1 MKRKKSILFTLGILT
16 ILVGVVLF
24 FVLQDNENKLTTEER
39 QWISNNETKVQNI
52 SIINNSNLFGN
63 LGEGIFYSYLKD
75 FTAEYGLK
83 LNPITVS
90 RNETSSGLSLQV
102 GNELSSSAIDFYE
115 DHFVMVSNT
124 KEKISSISEMTNKK
138 IGVLESDT
146 NKVKAYLKNENIY
159 TSFNNEDELFNAL
172 DQGTVSYLVIPRIE
186 YMDRILSKNY
196 TINYHFSDLK
206 RYYYIDDS
214 SNSVL
219 FRIMKKFANR
229 WIKSNLEK
237 SLTDEERTLF
247 QTSLNISDSAL
258 ASLQK
263 SNITFGYL
271 VHAPYEVY
279 GDRKFGGIFA
289 KYLDAFQAFSGME
302 IKYTKY
308 NNDKKMVKDLNN
320 NKISLYSNYDT
331 SMNNGV
337 MIDTSIPLVIAIY
350 AHESNPVVIY
360 SSETLKNYTLYVEE
374 NTLVYQYLS
383 NQEGLH
389 LKTYKKDKIS
399 DVLKDKKALLA
410 LDKETGTYLQR
421 STLNNYT
428 SRFEETTNSTYVI
441 RSLGSDTLNTLL
453 TKYFNYLDNHSYIE
467 KGFHD
472 ALVTENR
479 GSIMTSIARYALYG
493 ILIVGLILLL
503 IYRSSKKVRMQ
514 KKVKKE
520 DRLKYIDQL
529 TSLKNRNYLNENLSN
544 WNKNTIYPQSIIMI
558 DLDKVQEINDT
569 LGYEEGD
576 NQIKAAANS
585 LIKTQLDNTDIM
597 RTDGNEFVVYL
608 IGYNQKQV
616 TSYLNK
622 LKKDFKNLPY
632 DYGATVAYSMI
643 ENDLKS
649 IEDALN
655 ECIEEIKKAKEQKKE
670 EEK

>member
-1 MKRKKSILFTLGILT
+1 MKKKKSIIVTLGILT
-16 ILVGVVLF
+16 IIVGAVLF

-39 QWISNNETKVQNI
+39 QWISENETKVQNI
-52 SIINNSNLFGN
+52 SIINNSNLFGY
-63 LGEGIFYSYLKD
+63 LGEGIFYSYIKD
-75 FTAEYGLK
+75 FTNEYGLK
-83 LNPITVS
+83 LNPITIN
-90 RNETSSGLSLQV
+90 RNENSSGIVLRV
-102 GNELSSSAIDFYE
+102 GNELSSSPVDFYE
-115 DHFVMVSNT
+115 DHFVMVSNL
-124 KEKISSISEMTNKK
+124 KEQISSISEIVNRK

-146 NKVKAYLKNENIY
+146 NKVKNYLKNENLY

-172 DQGTVSYLVIPRIE
+172 DQGTVSYLVIPRME
-186 YMDRILSKNY
+186 YINRILLKNY

-219 FRIMKKFANR
+219 FRIMKKFAIR
-229 WIKSNLEK
+229 WIKDNLEK
-237 SLTDEERTLF
+237 SLTEKERILF
-247 QTSLNISDSAL
+247 QTNLNISDSVL
-258 ASLQK
+258 ATLKK
-263 SNITFGYL
+263 SNITFGYR

-279 GDRKFGGIFA
+279 GDHSFGGIFA
-289 KYLDAFQAFSGME
+289 KYLDAFQDFSGME
-302 IKYTKY
+302 IKYKKY
-308 NNDKKMVKDLNN
+308 NNEKKMIKDLNN
-320 NKISLYSNYDT
+320 NKISLYANYDI
-331 SMNNGV
+331 SMNTGV
-337 MIDTSIPLVIAIY
+337 MIDTSIPLVIDIY
-350 AHESNPVVIY
+350 AHESNPVIIN
-360 SSETLKNYTLYVEE
+360 SSETLKNYILYVEE
-374 NTLVYQYLS
+374 NTLAYQYLS
-383 NQEGLH
+383 NKEGLN
-389 LKTYKKDKIS
+389 LKTYKKDKLG
-399 DVLKDKKALLA
+399 DVLKDKNALLV
-410 LDKETGTYLQR
+410 LDEETGNYFQR
-421 STLNNYT
+421 TTLNKYT
-428 SRFEETTNSTYVI
+428 SRYREITDSTYVI
-441 RSLGSDTLNTLL
+441 RSLGNETLNTLL
-453 TKYFNYLDNHSYIE
+453 TKYFNYLDNHFYIE
-467 KGFHD
+467 TGFYD
-472 ALVTENR
+472 ALVIENR
-479 GSIMTSIARYALYG
+479 GSIMTSLAKYALYG
-493 ILIVGLILLL
+493 IIIVAFILFI

-529 TSLKNRNYLNENLSN
+529 TSLKNRNYLNENLTN

-576 NQIKAAANS
+576 NQIKSAANS

-608 IGYNQKQV
+608 IGYNQKQI

-655 ECIEEIKKAKEQKKE
+655 ECIEDIKKQKEQKKE

>member
-1 MKRKKSILFTLGILT
+1 MKKKKSIIIVLGILT
-16 ILVGVVLF
+16 IIVGVILF
-24 FVLQDNENKLTTEER
+24 FVFQDNENKLTTEER
-39 QWISNNETKVQNI
+39 QWISENETKVQNI

-63 LGEGIFYSYLKD
+63 LGEGIFYSYIKD
-75 FTAEYGLK
+75 FTDEYGLK
-83 LNPITVS
+83 LNPITMN
-90 RNETSSGLSLQV
+90 RNDASTGITLQV
-102 GNELSSSAIDFYE
+102 GNELSSSALNFYE

-124 KEKISSISEMTNKK
+124 KDQTTSINEIKNKK
-138 IGVLESDT
+138 IGILENDT

-159 TSFNNEDELFNAL
+159 TSFNNENELFNAL

-186 YMDRILSKNY
+186 YMNRILSKNY

-214 SNSVL
+214 SNSIL

-237 SLTDEERTLF
+237 SLTSEEKALF

-263 SNITFGYL
+263 SNVTFGYR

-279 GDRKFGGIFA
+279 GDRQFGGIFA
-289 KYLDAFQAFSGME
+289 KYLDAFQDFSGIE

-308 NNDKKMVKDLNN
+308 NNEKKMIKDLNN
-320 NKISLYSNYDT
+320 NKISLYANYDT

-337 MIDTSIPLVIAIY
+337 MIDTAIPLVIDIY

-374 NTLVYQYLS
+374 NTLAYQYLS
-383 NQEGLH
+383 NKEGLN

-410 LDKETGTYLQR
+410 IDEVAGTYLGR

-428 SRFEETTNSTYVI
+428 SRYRETTNSTYVI
-441 RSLGSDTLNTLL
+441 RSLGSETLNTLL

-479 GSIMTSIARYALYG
+479 GSIMTSIAKYALYG

-608 IGYNQKQV
+608 IGYNQKQI

-655 ECIEEIKKAKEQKKE
+655 ECIEEIKKTKEQKKE